1 MNLDEFLWHAKRGHG
16 ECILEMKQG
25 NVSKYKDV
33 VKKVFLNNFAFLIED
48 EYRSSYACELVG
60 FYNNDKYFLNLLW
73 NKIMRTKLEDYYTFD
88 YLINNLYFL
97 LRKNKDCN
105 YEKKIRCFIIKK
117 LNKNFF
123 TVNENNS
130 ICSLISLII
139 DLNINIPLKEILNQH
154 QVNFKNSN
162 LDLSYVEYYYQVI
175 LTDKN
180 KKSNLVN
187 KDIFKDFNVL
197 LECICN
203 NDYFN
208 KQFSFIVNNISSKYL
223 GYLLDLLD
231 DDNIDSSSKTNILKI
246 ILYSKKRDVRTIN
259 KIIKIM
265 YESTKNQKEII
276 YEILV
281 KINSKKILS
290 LLCQNNFEDSFIIRL
305 LLNNYSKDK
314 YESVHKKILK
324 LKINYSNSDNW
335 FEVEND
341 LINYFNKKNID
352 DRLLIDLKFF
362 LKEGLSSSSRYKIV
376 MILKKYNMLNN
387 ADIKSLKYDANYKI
401 RDKLKKM

>member
-1 MNLDEFLWHAKRGHG
+1 M
-16 ECILEMKQG
+16 
-25 NVSKYKDV
+25 
-33 VKKVFLNNFAFLIED
+33 
-48 EYRSSYACELVG
+48 
-60 FYNNDKYFLNLLW
+60 
-73 NKIMRTKLEDYYTFD
+73 
-88 YLINNLYFL
+88 
-97 LRKNKDCN
+97 
-105 YEKKIRCFIIKK
+105 
-117 LNKNFF
+117 
-123 TVNENNS
+123 
-130 ICSLISLII
+130 
-139 DLNINIPLKEILNQH
+139 
-154 QVNFKNSN
+154 
-162 LDLSYVEYYYQVI
+162 
-175 LTDKN
+175 
-180 KKSNLVN
+180 
-187 KDIFKDFNVL
+187 
-197 LECICN
+197 
-203 NDYFN
+203 
-208 KQFSFIVNNISSKYL
+208 
-223 GYLLDLLD
+223 LD